1 MSYRKWFGFGADEE
15 QELKRLKNSQSQ
27 RRNSSFKAL
36 FLGEKCADNF
46 APDHGEEKVFLDY
59 ADFRE

>member
-1 MSYRKWFGFGADEE
+1 MQRFLRDSNDVTRHVGINGETQKNEFGFE
-15 QELKRLKNSQSQ
+15 
-27 RRNSSFKAL
+27 AL
-36 FLGEKCADNF
+36 FLGEECTDNF